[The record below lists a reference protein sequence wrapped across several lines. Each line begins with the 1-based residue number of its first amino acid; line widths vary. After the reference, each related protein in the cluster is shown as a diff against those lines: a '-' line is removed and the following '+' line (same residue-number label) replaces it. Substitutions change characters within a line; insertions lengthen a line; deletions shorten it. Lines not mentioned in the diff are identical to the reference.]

1 MHCQNTEHEPST
13 IRALTQKFSARLN
26 LLHFLIP
33 PAAAQVVAGVAIIM
47 LGAGIPLAFALLLR
61 RNRHRLYEPRV
72 YSSFGLLYEGLS
84 VERGTYAWT
93 SIDMVKKILVV
104 LIASLIKSADFQQV
118 AACVLLVSRTA
129 ASLLGLLVSATYVF
143 STFFN
148 GSLLCRA

>member
-1 MHCQNTEHEPST
+1 MISSSSFHRDGVCIRPPSPC
-13 IRALTQKFSARLN
+13 ASSA
-26 LLHFLIP
+26 
-33 PAAAQVVAGVAIIM
+33 AAAQLVAGIAIIM

-61 RNRHRLYEPRV
+61 RNRHRLYDARV

-118 AACVLLVSRTA
+118 AACVLLVSGLMPVADCSIWRPGD
-129 ASLLGLLVSATYVF
+129 GLLEV
-143 STFFN
+143 
-148 GSLLCRA
+148 L